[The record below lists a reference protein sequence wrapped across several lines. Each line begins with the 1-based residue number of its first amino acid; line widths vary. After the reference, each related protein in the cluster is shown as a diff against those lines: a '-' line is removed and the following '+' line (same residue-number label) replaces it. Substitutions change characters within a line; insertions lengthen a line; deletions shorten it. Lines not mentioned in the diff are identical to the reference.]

1 MKTPRDLSDATR
13 SRAIQSVLR
22 ETFRLP
28 RSEARKRAKQMF
40 EGFPTSAYMTSIESC
55 LEFSGGRILEMTMT
69 RLKAPIDE
77 AD

>member
-1 MKTPRDLSDATR
+1 MKTPRDLSDAMR
-13 SRAIQSVLR
+13 SSPIQSVLR

-40 EGFPTSAYMTSIESC
+40 EEFPASAYMTSIESC
-55 LEFSGGRILEMTMT
+55 REFSGGSVLEMTMT
-69 RLKAPIDE
+69 RLKDPIDE